1 MNIDT
6 VINNHK
12 SEKGSLLAI
21 LQEVQEIYGWLSP
34 ETLDLIAEKT
44 GLPKS
49 KIMGA
54 ATFYAGFRLNP
65 PGKHPIQLCQGT
77 ACHVNGSA
85 EIGKSVRAKL
95 EETED
100 GLFTCENVA
109 CLGCCSLSPV
119 MTIDG
124 RTYGHL
130 TSEKALEIITA
141 VSHEM

>member
-6 VINNHK
+6 IINNHAD
-12 SEKGSLLAI
+12 EKGSLLAV
-21 LQEVQEIYGWLSP
+21 LQDAQELFGWLSP

-44 GLPKS
+44 EVPKS

-54 ATFYAGFRLNP
+54 VTFYAGFRLKP
-65 PGKHPIQLCQGT
+65 PGKHLIQICQGT

-85 EIGKSVRAKL
+85 EIGKAVREYA
-95 EETED
+95 ESR
-100 GLFTCENVA
+100 GNLFSCDEVA

-124 RTYGHL
+124 KTYGHL
-130 TSEKALEIITA
+130 TGEKALDIIKEYE
-141 VSHEM
+141 S